1 MATEI
6 GDILTRLQLCNA
18 EITGL
23 NSFRLPP
30 PIVEPDY
37 PPFIYSIPP
46 TLAEEVHTGMV
57 LRKTAII
64 MECLVRPF
72 GEKNLTTAAETSQGV
87 EDMATYLERIVD
99 YYNTHR
105 RLHTSTEPKLE
116 FVMKDIVIQASPQFP
131 MTGHDGNPYFGLV
144 INLSIEYLV
153 RS

>member
-1 MATEI
+1 MAGEI
-6 GDILTRLQLCNA
+6 GDILDRLQLCNDDIA
-18 EITGL
+18 SL

-30 PIVEPDY
+30 PIVESDY

-46 TLAEEVHTGMV
+46 TLSEVVHTGRV
-57 LRKTAII
+57 LRTTTVA

-87 EDMATYLERIVD
+87 EDMATYLELIVD

-105 RLHTSTEPKLE
+105 KLRTNTLPDLE
-116 FVMKDIVIQASPQFP
+116 FVAKDIVIQASPQFP

-144 INLSIEYLV
+144 INLTIEYLV